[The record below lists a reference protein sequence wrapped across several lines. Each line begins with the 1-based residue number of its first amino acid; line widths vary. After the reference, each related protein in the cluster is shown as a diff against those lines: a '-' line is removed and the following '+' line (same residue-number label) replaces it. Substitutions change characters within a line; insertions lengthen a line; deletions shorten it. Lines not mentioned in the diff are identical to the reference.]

1 MINSLPNKRV
11 SAMQNLDPRILQ
23 ALLNA
28 TPTRNSNGQYQEY
41 IDPTTGQSYSLSRG
55 MEQLGGDASYYTGNL
70 LPGEIVASTGQKNNL
85 GYNLQHVYD
94 QQGSFVREDD
104 DGAGF
109 GAFGDFVGDNM
120 GAILAAIATM
130 GVASAAGAGVGAA
143 EGAAA
148 GGLEGSAIG
157 GAAGGTGSIT
167 LPTMAELGV
176 GGATLTPELLA
187 TMPVLEAAGGTAA
200 LGSSLGS
207 TGANA
212 MRAGELANYATNGAL
227 PSSAAQVGGN
237 MGWMDWLNTA
247 VNGTTGTR
255 GLLDY
260 ATGNR
265 GWLDA
270 ASTAA
275 NAANGN
281 RRGTNWLG
289 GLLGAAAG
297 AASSRD
303 GVQTQ
308 STEPWGPAQP
318 MLKSLMGDLDALRI
332 QYRDE
337 PVSPMLRGAYGNQA
351 SLIDAANVGSAGML
365 AGMQANASG
374 QNSYSRQNKG
384 RSLVGSNPVWNWQP
398 GLLSP
403 LVGG

>member
-1 MINSLPNKRV
+1 
-11 SAMQNLDPRILQ
+11 MQIDPAILQ
-23 ALLNA
+23 AIMSGQSVPGYFSNRTYGHWENGGAEAGGNYIQPDGPETWTISLPMGNNMVAEWLGDGSFRGINQD
-28 TPTRNSNGQYQEY
+28 TSKDWSNGA
-41 IDPTTGQSYSLSRG
+41 TLVK
-55 MEQLGGDASYYTGNL
+55 A
-70 LPGEIVASTGQKNNL
+70 
-85 GYNLQHVYD
+85 
-94 QQGSFVREDD
+94 
-104 DGAGF
+104 
-109 GAFGDFVGDNM
+109 
-120 GAILAAIATM
+120 AILAAV
-130 GVASAAGAGVGAA
+130 GAAGADALGA
-143 EGAAA
+143 GAAA
-148 GGLEGSAIG
+148 GET
-157 GAAGGTGSIT
+157 GAAASDLSGMAGQRVAVGSMEGLGGG
-167 LPTMAELGV
+167 LGEAAV
-176 GGATLTPELLA
+176 GGAGSQL
-187 TMPVLEAAGGTAA
+187 GT
-200 LGSSLGS
+200 

-237 MGWMDWLNTA
+237 MSWLDWLNTA